1 MKKLLIEDIQRIS
14 SIMEY
19 NNMKVNPTN
28 IIIESL
34 LLTESPPEVALIS
47 KLKNILSKP
56 SVEREVKDAV
66 ERVVGRDVNK
76 TVEVLLDEYLVRA
89 IQMGRPG
96 IVLLKSLIKDVAEVN
111 EEFAYIIAEK
121 FKPQYDRL
129 VNQYRIR
136 GSANAIADAK
146 RIFEINFGKEVANTI
161 SRMDSQVI
169 QPTALT
175 HVDDFQEW
183 LNNEVPDWY
192 NGNKLSKTDGNF
204 GKYNKITEN
213 AWKKYGKIYIE
224 RIRPPNVLDTEERI
238 KNFQDWL
245 DKTHSDWID
254 APLEKTEAKGYGT
267 YGPKTREA
275 FKKYETEY
283 YQTLNIGERINAV
296 KYNELS
302 PKTLVWWERIISSDK
317 TLSDKLRGLVDA
329 FVQKAI
335 ISLKTEEIY
344 IDDAFSKFKQAL
356 DESITKLKT
365 GENLDLSLYR
375 NVQQMCT
382 QISGKN
388 DIELQKL
395 YKTIAEVLNKRYPN
409 RSTEIEEMMKSIETQ
424 NPFKQKRWG
433 WLTETINNSSSA
445 KLLNNFIPE
454 RFKKETIFTKK
465 LSEISERLFYLMGIG
480 NPKTADELLEYV
492 VKGNVLPSLNP
503 SKIFKGP
510 NSLYKWMYLSTHVGA
525 PAIIATFQ
533 TLGYM
538 KGLIGSEGNSENDEG
553 PLDTWWR
560 NFFQNVTNAPLWSWI
575 IPFHSYGYQIF
586 ETLREIK
593 VDLYNEKYKDIF
605 KDGQIR
611 TIQLL
616 YDNKRITPT
625 LYVSLVAVT
634 LLNKNPD
641 DEFVKSIKEDESG
654 FNNFCDFTK
663 LNFKSWDTIK
673 KEGMTTDDKV
683 WKYDGDDHTF
693 NDVTPDTTATTDT
706 LTNRIANTELGFK
719 AFCLIPG
726 NKVTF
731 KSFNDI
737 TKTGETT
744 DGRTWEFNETKTT
757 FEDKD
762 IKKFKDFIKTS
773 WGMQYNDTDKFT
785 KEGDI
790 YFVQVKD
797 VGKYK
802 YEYDGTTFTFITPNQ

>member
-56 SVEREVKDAV
+56 SVERAVKDAV

-465 LSEISERLFYLMGIG
+465 LSEISERLFYLIGIG

-492 VKGNVLPSLNP
+492 IKGNVLPSLNP

-673 KEGMTTDDKV
+673 KEGMTTDNKV

-693 NDVTPDTTATTDT
+693 NDVTPDTTDT
-706 LTNRIANTELGFK
+706 LTNRIANNEAGFI

-726 NKVTF
+726 NEVTF

-762 IKKFKDFIKTS
+762 IKKFKDFIKTK

>member
-34 LLTESPPEVALIS
+34 LLTESPPEVELIS

-56 SVEREVKDAV
+56 SVDRAVKDAV

-89 IQMGRPG
+89 IQMGQPG
-96 IVLLKSLIKDVAEVN
+96 KVLLKSLIKDVAEVN
-111 EEFAYIIAEK
+111 KEFAYIIADK

-136 GSANAIADAK
+136 GSANAIADAQ
-146 RIFEINFGKEVANTI
+146 RIFEINYGKKVANII

-169 QPTALT
+169 KPTALT
-175 HVDDFQEW
+175 DVDDFQEW

-204 GKYNKITEN
+204 GTYNKITEN
-213 AWKKYGKIYIE
+213 EWKKYGKIYLE
-224 RIRPPNVLDTEERI
+224 RIQPPNVLDTKERI
-238 KNFQDWL
+238 KNFQNWL
-245 DKTHSDWID
+245 DKTHPDWID

-283 YQTLNIGERINAV
+283 YQTLPIGERINAV

-433 WLTETINNSSSA
+433 WLTETINSSSSA

-492 VKGNVLPSLNP
+492 VKGKVLPSSLNP
-503 SKIFKGP
+503 FKIFKGP

-525 PAIIATFQ
+525 PGIIASFQ

-560 NFFQNVTNAPLWSWI
+560 NFFQNVKNAPWWSWI
-575 IPFHSYGYQIF
+575 IPFHSYAYQIF

-654 FNNFCDFTK
+654 FNSFCDFTK

-673 KEGMTTDDKV
+673 KEGMTTDNKV

-706 LTNRIANTELGFK
+706 LTNRIANNKAGFI

-726 NKVTF
+726 NEVTF

-762 IKKFKDFIKTS
+762 IKKFKDFIKTA
-773 WGMQYNDTDKFT
+773 WGTDYNDTHLFT

-790 YFVQVKD
+790 YVVDVKNK
-797 VGKYK
+797 GKFKYK
-802 YEYDGTTFTFITPNQ
+802 YNGTTFIRTKTN

>member
-654 FNNFCDFTK
+654 FNSFCDFTK